1 MIGRLFRHWRKPA
14 PQSTPAAP
22 DDCRNMNEDWKPG
35 DLAECIDDG
44 WSHPNPHCP
53 KVGDVLRVSAVLT
66 GITQDSRLIY
76 ALKFVG
82 KPGTEAF
89 ETVCFRKLRPVQE
102 PAEAK
107 WAQWLKDTLRTPEHV
122 R

>member
-1 MIGRLFRHWRKPA
+1 MIGRLFRRWRKPA
-14 PQSTPAAP
+14 KPAP
-22 DDCRNMNEDWKPG
+22 RDCRNMNENWEPG
-35 DLAECIDDG
+35 DLAMCIDDRF
-44 WSHPNPHCP
+44 HPIEQGDP
-53 KVGDVLRVSAVLT
+53 KKGDVLRVVRIVQGTSKLGDKIVYGL
-66 GITQDSRLIY
+66 G
-76 ALKFVG
+76 FEG
-82 KPGTEAF
+82 KPANDYW